1 MMRSKLYPDA
11 GCYADAVAAASQDRA
26 AWSAGERAA
35 LKRIVD
41 LRIAPLIRMRRRRF
55 YVAGEFTFVVE
66 RPRGGGFTVA
76 RVPSN

>member
-11 GCYADAVAAASQDRA
+11 EGFADAVAAASRDRA

-35 LKRIVD
+35 LGRIVD

-55 YVAGEFTFVVE
+55 FVTGAFTFVVE
-66 RPRGGGFTVA
+66 RSRGGG
-76 RVPSN
+76 